1 MECSKPG
8 TIRSEEL
15 LAYLAGEKVR
25 PVVKEHLASCQYCSS
40 QLAAYRR
47 MERTLIKKLY
57 RWDCPPNQTLGEY
70 QLGLLS
76 NAQAAQVREHL
87 NQCVL
92 CAAEVTALNEFLAN
106 DPMLVERVAAA
117 PQSVPALAAAH
128 YNHRPVQDALH
139 VLDSLHE
146 RARAG
151 LRRIVARLLPAQPQ
165 FALGV
170 RGSQAAWP
178 RRYAAEDVSI
188 DVQLERTGNPKDS
201 LQLIGFVTRK
211 GMTLKSLQG
220 TAVQLSSHEQTM
232 YTQTID
238 ELGNF
243 VFSPIIPATYTLE
256 VLFPDGIAVIE
267 QLPVTAQ
274 D

>member
-25 PVVKEHLASCQYCSS
+25 PAVKQHLASCQYCSS

-57 RWDCPPNQTLGEY
+57 RWDCPPNQILGEY

-76 NAQAAQVREHL
+76 NEHAAQVREHL
-87 NQCVL
+87 DRCVL
-92 CAAEVTALNEFLAN
+92 CAAEVAALNEFLEEE
-106 DPMLVERVAAA
+106 PVLVERVAAA
-117 PQSVPALAAAH
+117 SQSVPALATTQN
-128 YNHRPVQDALH
+128 NHHPVQNAPR

-151 LRRIVARLLPAQPQ
+151 LRRIVATLLPPQPQ
-165 FALGV
+165 LALGV
-170 RGSQAAWP
+170 RGSQTVWP

-188 DVQLERTGNPKDS
+188 DVQLERAANPKDS
-201 LQLIGFVTRK
+201 LQLIGFVMRK
-211 GMTLKSLQG
+211 GMTLKALQG
-220 TAVQLSSHEQTM
+220 TSVQLSSQAQTV

-256 VLFPDGIAVIE
+256 VLFPDGIVVIE

>member
-1 MECSKPG
+1 MVCSKPG

-25 PVVKEHLASCQYCSS
+25 PAVKQHLASCQYCLS
-40 QLAAYRR
+40 QLAAYQR

-57 RWDCPPNQTLGEY
+57 RWDCPPNQILGEY

-76 NAQAAQVREHL
+76 NEQAAPVREHL
-87 NQCVL
+87 DQCVL

-128 YNHRPVQDALH
+128 NKHRPVQDALH
-139 VLDSLHE
+139 VLDLLHE

-151 LRRIVARLLPAQPQ
+151 LRRIVARLLPPQPQ
-165 FALGV
+165 LALGV
-170 RGSQAAWP
+170 RGSQAVWP

-188 DVQLERTGNPKDS
+188 DVQLERAPNPKDA

-211 GMTLKSLQG
+211 GMTLNALQG
-220 TAVQLSSHEQTM
+220 TSVQLSSQAQTV

-243 VFSPIIPATYTLE
+243 VFSLIIPATYTLE
-256 VLFPDGIAVIE
+256 VLFPDGVVVIE
-267 QLPVTAQ
+267 QLPVTVQ

>member
-1 MECSKPG
+1 MQCSKPG

-25 PVVKEHLASCQYCSS
+25 PAVKEHLASCQYCSA

-57 RWDCPPNQTLGEY
+57 RWDCPANQILGEY

-76 NAQAAQVREHL
+76 NEQAAQVREHL
-87 NQCVL
+87 QSCVL
-92 CAAEVTALNEFLAN
+92 CVAEVAALNEFLEEE
-106 DPMLVERVAAA
+106 PVLVERVAAA
-117 PQSVPALAAAH
+117 SQSVPALATTQN
-128 YNHRPVQDALH
+128 NHHPVQNAPR
-139 VLDSLHE
+139 VFDSLHE
-146 RARAG
+146 RASAG
-151 LRRIVARLLPAQPQ
+151 LRRIVARLLPPQPQ
-165 FALGV
+165 LALGV
-170 RGSQAAWP
+170 RGSQAVWP

-188 DVQLERTGNPKDS
+188 DVQLERAANPKDS
-201 LQLIGFVTRK
+201 LQLIGLVTRK
-211 GMTLKSLQG
+211 GMTVKALQG
-220 TAVQLSSHEQTM
+220 TTVQLSSHAQTV

-256 VLFPDGIAVIE
+256 VLFPDGIVVIE